1 MWYRLDASVAECNV
15 VNGATNVFDSD
26 TVITGFDEPPPHV
39 ASAFFVRAHRHCF
52 GIFTPLPN
60 AKKIFESQPIP
71 LCRAVSFSMFPLF
84 GEENA
89 KIVTKS
95 GEVELFKLVHRFV
108 PSNKFL
114 LVFRFHSGFTLSV
127 AIARQGRKD
136 MRLLSILADGTYE
149 CHSQLLFYLLSHS
162 PYHGQI
168 QFLRLPLESLG
179 RNAVLRSY

>member
-1 MWYRLDASVAECNV
+1 MWHRLDASVAECDIV
-15 VNGATNVFDSD
+15 HGSATVFDSD
-26 TVITGFDEPPPHV
+26 AVITGFDEPPPHV

-89 KIVTKS
+89 EIVTKS
-95 GEVELFKLVHRFV
+95 GEVELFELVHRAV

-127 AIARQGRKD
+127 AIVQRG
-136 MRLLSILADGTYE
+136 LTT
-149 CHSQLLFYLLSHS
+149 
-162 PYHGQI
+162 
-168 QFLRLPLESLG
+168 ESLFSS
-179 RNAVLRSY
+179 RECSFMMLRI